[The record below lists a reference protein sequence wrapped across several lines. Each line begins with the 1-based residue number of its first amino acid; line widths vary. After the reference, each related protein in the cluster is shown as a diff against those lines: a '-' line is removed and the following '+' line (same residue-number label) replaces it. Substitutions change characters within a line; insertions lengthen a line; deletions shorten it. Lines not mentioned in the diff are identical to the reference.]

1 MYVGNPRIMQKECR
15 ARKGGNMR
23 LDKFLCEMNIGTR
36 GQVKAFVRQGMVTV
50 NGKLVKSPDDKID
63 ENADQIVF
71 KRQLLQYRKYVY
83 YMLNKPEG
91 VVSATNDNTADTVV
105 SLLGED
111 RRKDIFPVGRLDKDS
126 TGLLLLTN
134 DGELAHLLLSP
145 KRHVDKT
152 YQVTVEHSLTR
163 EEVSRLE
170 QGVDIGEEHLTLPA
184 RVSVETSSMI
194 VITVHEGKFHQ
205 IKRMLQAV
213 DNRVLALKRT
223 AFGCLRLDE
232 TLKPGEYRML
242 TESEIQELKSTGG
255 CK

>member
-1 MYVGNPRIMQKECR
+1 M
-15 ARKGGNMR
+15 
-23 LDKFLCEMNIGTR
+23 
-36 GQVKAFVRQGMVTV
+36 
-50 NGKLVKSPDDKID
+50 
-63 ENADQIVF
+63 
-71 KRQLLQYRKYVY
+71 
-83 YMLNKPEG
+83 
-91 VVSATNDNTADTVV
+91 
-105 SLLGED
+105 
-111 RRKDIFPVGRLDKDS
+111 
-126 TGLLLLTN
+126 
-134 DGELAHLLLSP
+134 
-145 KRHVDKT
+145 
-152 YQVTVEHSLTR
+152 EHSLTR